1 MIRDTGRMTEIDW
14 AAHAE
19 HLRKTAT
26 DEAGWNA
33 LVAADLV
40 RPTDRLIV
48 DVGCGGGGMAKALAI
63 AVPEA
68 TVVALDAD
76 EEVLQQARE
85 HTAGLVR
92 CELVSMDTGP
102 DSLRAAI
109 ASAIKSS
116 PPTGAHIRP
125 GASSST
131 SPQPDLIWASA
142 SVHHAADQQAAVSAL
157 ASLLAPGGRLALAEG
172 GLPTRMLPW
181 DLGLGEPGLELRLD
195 ATQDRWFASM
205 RDGIPG
211 SVPMPYGW
219 TDALQRAG
227 LTTVT
232 TRTVLTEK
240 PVPLSDADRAQVVDQ
255 LRHRVARLD
264 PDTEPTGHGH
274 GHGHGHSHGHG
285 HADPTSTTTE
295 MPTFAPD
302 DLAVWHQLLDPESLH
317 FLGRRTDLASLSAR
331 SIHLG
336 HATG

>member
-19 HLRKTAT
+19 HLRKSAT

-33 LVAADLV
+33 LVAAELV
-40 RPTDRLIV
+40 HPTDRLIV
-48 DVGCGGGGMAKALAI
+48 DVGCGGGGMAKALAL

-92 CELVSMDTGP
+92 CELVSMDDGP
-102 DSLRAAI
+102 DPLRAAI
-109 ASAIKSS
+109 
-116 PPTGAHIRP
+116 GAP
-125 GASSST
+125 A
-131 SPQPDLIWASA
+131 DLIWASA

-157 ASLLAPGGRLALAEG
+157 ASLLGPGGRLALAEG

-195 ATQDRWFASM
+195 AVQDRWFAAM

-211 SVPMPYGW
+211 AVPMPYGW
-219 TDALQRAG
+219 TDTLQRAG
-227 LTTVT
+227 LTSVT
-232 TRTVLTEK
+232 TRTILTEK
-240 PVPLSDADRAQVVDQ
+240 PVPLSDTDRDQVIEQ

-264 PDTEPTGHGH
+264 PDAEPAGHGH
-274 GHGHGHSHGHG
+274 GHGHG
-285 HADPTSTTTE
+285 HADPTSTAPE
-295 MPTFAPD
+295 MPTLDAD
-302 DLAVWHQLLDPESLH
+302 DLAVWHQLLDPESPH
-317 FLGRRTDLASLSAR
+317 FLGRRTDLASVSAR

-336 HATG
+336 HAPS

>member
-1 MIRDTGRMTEIDW
+1 MTEIDW

-33 LVAADLV
+33 LAATDLV

-48 DVGCGGGGMAKALAI
+48 DVGCGGGGMAMALAT

-76 EEVLQQARE
+76 EEVLQQARK

-92 CELVSMDTGP
+92 CELVSMDDGP
-102 DSLRAAI
+102 EPLRAAI
-109 ASAIKSS
+109 ATA
-116 PPTGAHIRP
+116 AA
-125 GASSST
+125 ASSA
-131 SPQPDLIWASA
+131 SPHADLIWASA
-142 SVHHAADQQAAVSAL
+142 SVHHAADQQAAVAAL
-157 ASLLAPGGRLALAEG
+157 ASLLASGGRLALAEG

-195 ATQDRWFASM
+195 AAQDRWFAAM
-205 RDGIPG
+205 REGIPG

-219 TDALQRAG
+219 TDALQCAG
-227 LTTVT
+227 LTAVT

-240 PVPLSDADRAQVVDQ
+240 PVPLSDADRDQVIDQ

-264 PDTEPTGHGH
+264 PAASEPTGHGH
-274 GHGHGHSHGHG
+274 GHASEEVFL
-285 HADPTSTTTE
+285 STT
-295 MPTFAPD
+295 
-302 DLAVWHQLLDPESLH
+302 DLSVWHQLLDPDSPH

-331 SIHLG
+331 SIHVG
-336 HATG
+336 HAPS